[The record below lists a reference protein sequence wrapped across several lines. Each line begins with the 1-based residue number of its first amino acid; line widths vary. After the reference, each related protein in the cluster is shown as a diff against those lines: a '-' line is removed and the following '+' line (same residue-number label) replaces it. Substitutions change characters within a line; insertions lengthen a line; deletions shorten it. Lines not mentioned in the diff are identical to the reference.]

1 MIKIRRK
8 TTLEERREKLCR
20 EFDKLNLPPE
30 LYWENLGL
38 DNDFMFGKVMKSVKL
53 CRELLRRILPEIKID
68 KIKFP
73 ETQKIFK
80 EVAGT
85 TGIRLDLYTKSHD
98 GTKVYNIE
106 MQTTDTK
113 TLPNRARM
121 YHGLM
126 NLDSFEDY
134 GNMPTQ
140 FVIFICTFDLFQ
152 QGRHKYTFRNFC
164 FEDKNLEL
172 NDGTVTIFLNSKGE
186 LDDVS
191 PELKNFLDFV
201 AGVKAEGDSFIDEL
215 QEKLNYARH
224 KLVWRDHYMRVK
236 MRDLDKISEGIAIGE
251 ERGIA
256 IGEERGIAIGEERGI
271 AIGEERGIIK
281 GEIKKALAVAKNLIA
296 KGMNALDIAQA
307 VGLSVDEINSLKG
320 A

>member
-1 MIKIRRK
+1 
-8 TTLEERREKLCR
+8 
-20 EFDKLNLPPE
+20 
-30 LYWENLGL
+30 
-38 DNDFMFGKVMKSVKL
+38 MFGKVMKSVKL
-53 CRELLRRILPEIKID
+53 CRELLRRVLPDIKID

-113 TLPNRARM
+113 NLPNRARM

-134 GNMPTQ
+134 GKMPAQ

-164 FEDKNLEL
+164 IEDKNLEL
-172 NDGTVTIFLNSKGE
+172 NDGTVTIFLNSKGK

-201 AGVKAEGDSFIDEL
+201 AGVKTEKDSFIDEL
-215 QEKLNYARH
+215 QIKLNHARH
-224 KLVWRDHYMRVK
+224 KLVWRDQYMRVM

-256 IGEERGIAIGEERGI
+256 IGEERGIIKGI
-271 AIGEERGIIK
+271 AIGKEEGRL
-281 GEIKKALAVAKNLIA
+281 ERNLEIA
-296 KGMNALDIAQA
+296 KSLITAGMSIAN
-307 VGLSVDEINSLKG
+307 VSLHTGLSVDEINSLTG